1 MSDVRAERTDGRRTV
16 PRHIAI
22 VMDGNGR
29 WAKARMM
36 PRQAGHRAGAES
48 VRQVVETAGR
58 MGVEVLTLFAFSS
71 ENWARPQDEVSVLM
85 DLFLRTLEKESV
97 RLHEHN
103 VRIRM
108 IGERSRLSRR
118 LQEQM
123 ASAEAL
129 TADNT
134 GLTLVIAASFGG
146 RWDLTQAARR
156 IAEDVRD
163 GRLDPD
169 AVDEPCMASYLSLD
183 GLPDPDL
190 LIRTGGEKRISNFLL
205 WHLAYAELLFVD
217 TLWPD
222 FGGDELRAAVDAFAS
237 RERRFGMTTEQVG
250 RVNRA

>member
-1 MSDVRAERTDGRRTV
+1 MSDVSAERKDPRRDV

-48 VRQVVETAGR
+48 VRQVVEAAGK

-71 ENWARPQDEVSVLM
+71 ENWARPQEEVSVLM

-108 IGERSRLSRR
+108 IGDRARLSRR

-134 GLTLVIAASFGG
+134 GLTLVIAASYGG
-146 RWDLTQAARR
+146 RWDLAEAARR
-156 IAEDVRD
+156 MARDARD
-163 GRLDPD
+163 GRLDPGE
-169 AVDEPCMASYLSLD
+169 VNEQCMASYLSLD

-222 FGGDELRAAVDAFAS
+222 FGVDELHSAVDAYAG
-237 RERRFGMTTEQVG
+237 RERRFGRTGEQVERVG
-250 RVNRA
+250 RA

>member
-1 MSDVRAERTDGRRTV
+1 MSDVSAERNDRRRHV

-48 VRQVVETAGR
+48 VRQVVEAAGK

-71 ENWARPQDEVSVLM
+71 ENWSRPQEEVSVLM

-108 IGERSRLSRR
+108 IGDRARLSRR

-134 GLTLVIAASFGG
+134 GLTLVIAASYGG
-146 RWDLTQAARR
+146 RWDLARAARR
-156 IAEDVRD
+156 MAQDSRD
-163 GRLDPD
+163 GQLDPN
-169 AVDEPCMASYLSLD
+169 EINEQCMTSYLSLD
-183 GLPDPDL
+183 GLPEPDL

-222 FGGDELRAAVDAFAS
+222 FGTDELHAALDAFAG
-237 RERRFGMTTEQVG
+237 RERRFGMTAEQVERVG
-250 RVNRA
+250 RA

>member
-1 MSDVRAERTDGRRTV
+1 
-16 PRHIAI
+16 
-22 VMDGNGR
+22 
-29 WAKARMM
+29 MM

-48 VRQVVETAGR
+48 VRQVVEAAGK

-71 ENWARPQDEVSVLM
+71 ENWSRPQEEVSVLM

-108 IGERSRLSRR
+108 IGDRGRLSRR

-134 GLTLVIAASFGG
+134 GLTLVIAASYGG
-146 RWDLTQAARR
+146 RWDLAEAARR
-156 IAEDVRD
+156 MAQDARD
-163 GRLDPD
+163 GRLDPGEVNEQSMG
-169 AVDEPCMASYLSLD
+169 AYLSLD

-222 FGGDELRAAVDAFAS
+222 FGTEELHAAVDAFAG
-237 RERRFGMTTEQVG
+237 RERRFGMTGEQTGRVG
-250 RVNRA
+250 RA

>member
-1 MSDVRAERTDGRRTV
+1 MSDVSAESSDARRNV

-36 PRQAGHRAGAES
+36 PRQAGHRAGADA
-48 VRQVVETAGR
+48 VRRVVEAAGK

-71 ENWARPQDEVSVLM
+71 ENWARPQEEVSVLM

-108 IGERSRLSRR
+108 IGDRARLSAR

-129 TADNT
+129 TAENT
-134 GLTLVIAASFGG
+134 GLTLVIATSYGG
-146 RWDLTQAARR
+146 RWDRAQAARR
-156 IAEDVRD
+156 MAEDARD
-163 GRLDPD
+163 GRL
-169 AVDEPCMASYLSLD
+169 EPADVNEQRMASYLSLD

-205 WHLAYAELLFVD
+205 WHLAYAELLFVE

-222 FGGDELRAAVDAFAS
+222 FGADELHAAVDAFAG
-237 RERRFGMTTEQVG
+237 RERRFGMTAEQVG
-250 RVNRA
+250 RASRA